1 MIPQPWADRL
11 LNLALSPTL
20 WLSVLLAV
28 IYSTLFTIWRGGGF
42 KQWLL
47 DLLAGLIGF
56 GLGQL
61 AGSLFHSTFVRVGEV
76 HLLLGSLGAAVALL
90 VGRQLHPAAAPLVR
104 P

>member
-1 MIPQPWADRL
+1 MPQSWLDRL
-11 LNLALSPTL
+11 LNLALSPAL

-56 GLGQL
+56 GLGQF
-61 AGSLFHSTFVRVGEV
+61 AASLFHSTIVRVGDV
-76 HLLLGSLGAAVALL
+76 HVLWGSLGAAIFLL
-90 VGRQLHPAAAPLVR
+90 LGRQVRSAALSLSR
-104 P
+104 

>member
-1 MIPQPWADRL
+1 MLPQPWADRL
-11 LNLALSPTL
+11 LNLALSPAL

-61 AGSLFHSTFVRVGEV
+61 AAGLFRSTLVRVGDV
-76 HLLLGSLGAAVALL
+76 HVLWGSLGAAVALL
-90 VGRQLHPAAAPLVR
+90 VGRQLRPAAAPLPR
-104 P
+104 S